1 MTRVYLIRHAEAE
14 GNIYRRAQGRYDGAV
29 SAKGLR
35 QIAALAERF
44 RNEPIDALYTSDL
57 ARTRC
62 TAGAI
67 TKYHALEMRPEP
79 RLREIDL
86 GPWENQPFGWL
97 ERTDSE
103 SLAAFGQDPEHWLI
117 PGAEPYE
124 QYSARFLEAL
134 TELAKKHEGQSI
146 AVFTHGCV
154 LSGGLHRLLGLP
166 HDASQSDNTAVSLL
180 RYENGS
186 FSPVFLFD
194 NSHLS
199 AEISTRARR
208 QRARQLLGGRLNL
221 WFREAEASDAVLYA
235 PELTPAPG
243 DRVWIG
249 MLDET
254 PVGYTAVSETGLTA
268 LWLKPEYR
276 HRRLGDQL
284 FGQAVAVLR
293 ADGVKAITIPVSA
306 DNSEATAFFLHLCGN
321 PVQTDCRCAVFRTEI
336 GISQT

>member
-1 MTRVYLIRHAEAE
+1 MTKIYLIRHAEAE
-14 GNIYRRAQGRYDGAV
+14 GNLYRRMQGQYNSRITQNGLAQIEALKQRFADVSIDAV
-29 SAKGLR
+29 YASDLYRTCKTAEAICFPK
-35 QIAALAERF
+35 ALPLHTDLRF
-44 RNEPIDALYTSDL
+44 REV
-57 ARTRC
+57 C
-62 TAGAI
+62 VGA
-67 TKYHALEMRPEP
+67 
-79 RLREIDL
+79 
-86 GPWENQPFGWL
+86 WENQPFGWL
-97 ERTDSE
+97 ERTDPE

-293 ADGVKAITIPVSA
+293 ANGVKALMIPVPA